1 MPALAWRNRIIRYD
15 QVDPETLKP
24 HLMNWRLHPK
34 RQEEALAGALSQVG
48 WVQTIMINQRTENM
62 IDGHLRVKLA
72 LRRREPLVPIIVV
85 DLSEREER
93 MVLAT
98 LDPIAG
104 MAGTDNDKL
113 KALLADIETTDSA
126 VQSMFDQMAAE
137 AGVEKKS
144 NLLPKDKDHSEQV
157 EEAKKLEQS
166 WETALG
172 QIWEIPSLSEPG
184 LAHRILCGD
193 STDEYTVRKL
203 FDGERAVMTFADP
216 PYNVDY
222 DYATEMN
229 DQKTEAEYTE
239 FCQKFMRI
247 ALTYSDFMV
256 ITSSKK
262 FMHCF
267 GKPKDWMI
275 WEKGFAHS
283 AGSWYRA
290 LVTEPILLFGTK
302 PTGRFYPR
310 DYFHVP
316 TYKGPGVFKLHS
328 APKPVTLIEE
338 LIEPMTV
345 RQDLVYD
352 PFLGSGTTMVAAE
365 QLGRICYSI
374 ELEPAYLAV
383 ILERATEMNMK
394 PRLVADVIQR

>member
-1 MPALAWRNRIIRYD
+1 MAALAWRNRILRYET
-15 QVDPETLKP
+15 VSPETLQP

-48 WVQTIMINQRTENM
+48 WVQTIMLNQRTGNM

-72 LRRREPLVPIIVV
+72 LRRREPEVPIIIV
-85 DLSEREER
+85 DLSEIEER

-104 MAGTDNDKL
+104 MAGTDNERL
-113 KALLADIETTDSA
+113 KALLAEIETTDAS
-126 VQSMFDQMAAE
+126 VQSMFDQMAEE

-144 NLLPKDKDHSEQV
+144 NLLPKDKDHSEQA
-157 EEAKKLEQS
+157 EEAKKLEIS

-172 QIWEIPSLSEPG
+172 QLWEIPSLSEPG
-184 LAHRILCGD
+184 LAHRVFCGD
-193 STDEYTVRKL
+193 STTKDAPGRL

-222 DYATEMN
+222 DYASDMD
-229 DQKTEAEYTE
+229 DQKTEADYRD
-239 FCQKFMRI
+239 FCANFMRV
-247 ALTYSDFMV
+247 ARLYSDFLV
-256 ITSSKK
+256 ITSGKK
-262 FMHCF
+262 FMHVF
-267 GKPKDWMI
+267 GKPDDWMI

-290 LVTEPILLFGTK
+290 LVTEPILLFGKK

-345 RQDLVYD
+345 RQDITYD
-352 PFLGSGTTMVAAE
+352 PFLGSGTTLVACE
-365 QLGRICYSI
+365 QLGRICYGMEI
-374 ELEPAYLAV
+374 EPSYVAI

-394 PRLVADVIQR
+394 PRLVQHVV